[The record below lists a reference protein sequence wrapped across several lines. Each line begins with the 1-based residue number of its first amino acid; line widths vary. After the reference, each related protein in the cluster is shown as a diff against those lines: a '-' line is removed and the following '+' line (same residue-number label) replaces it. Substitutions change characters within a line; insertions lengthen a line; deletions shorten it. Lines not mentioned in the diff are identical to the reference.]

1 MATVTSLI
9 GGTRIGQVYE
19 DGTLTTSGALSLTDG
34 TPIANGF
41 IAQTT
46 AGQYGTL
53 VLQTSGVWSYILN
66 NASGTVQE
74 LTSTSTVR
82 DTFLASWNGLEM
94 GDIVVSVFGKNDTAQ
109 ISGDIR
115 GQVTI
120 PQQLSASGQL
130 TVADI
135 DLGENG
141 FAAQTNTAG
150 QFGVFSI
157 GSTGGWRYTL
167 NPNSVSSPQLSN
179 KGVFEVFQVRSLDGT
194 QSTVQVS
201 LGQASAAQT
210 LVGGTNVDV
219 LTGGSGNDTLTGGGA
234 NDTLNGDTGID
245 TAVFSGNRAAYTIS
259 QSNGVYTVVDSRGTD
274 GTDTLTGIERLE
286 FADKSVA
293 LDLTGNAGLGVKV
306 LGALFGAASVRNA
319 SYVGIATQLVDLG
332 ASAQSLCQ
340 AGIDARLGANHTA
353 QDLVKVLYTNV
364 VGVAPSAGELAYW
377 SGVLT
382 RGEMT
387 EAALTWLA
395 ADLNQN
401 QANINLVGL
410 TQTGVD
416 FTLTGQVS

>member
-74 LTSTSTVR
+74 LTSTSAVR

-94 GDIVVSVFGKNDTAQ
+94 GDIVVSVFGKNETAQ

-130 TVADI
+130 TVSDV

-167 NPNSVSSPQLSN
+167 NANSVSSPQLSN

-274 GTDTLTGIERLE
+274 GTDTLTGI
-286 FADKSVA
+286 
-293 LDLTGNAGLGVKV
+293 
-306 LGALFGAASVRNA
+306 
-319 SYVGIATQLVDLG
+319 
-332 ASAQSLCQ
+332 
-340 AGIDARLGANHTA
+340 
-353 QDLVKVLYTNV
+353 
-364 VGVAPSAGELAYW
+364 
-377 SGVLT
+377 
-382 RGEMT
+382 
-387 EAALTWLA
+387 
-395 ADLNQN
+395 
-401 QANINLVGL
+401 
-410 TQTGVD
+410 
-416 FTLTGQVS
+416 

>member
-1 MATVTSLI
+1 M
-9 GGTRIGQVYE
+9 
-19 DGTLTTSGALSLTDG
+19 
-34 TPIANGF
+34 
-41 IAQTT
+41 
-46 AGQYGTL
+46 
-53 VLQTSGVWSYILN
+53 
-66 NASGTVQE
+66 
-74 LTSTSTVR
+74 
-82 DTFLASWNGLEM
+82 
-94 GDIVVSVFGKNDTAQ
+94 
-109 ISGDIR
+109 
-115 GQVTI
+115 
-120 PQQLSASGQL
+120 
-130 TVADI
+130 
-135 DLGENG
+135 
-141 FAAQTNTAG
+141 
-150 QFGVFSI
+150 
-157 GSTGGWRYTL
+157 
-167 NPNSVSSPQLSN
+167 
-179 KGVFEVFQVRSLDGT
+179 
-194 QSTVQVS
+194 
-201 LGQASAAQT
+201 
-210 LVGGTNVDV
+210 
-219 LTGGSGNDTLTGGGA
+219 
-234 NDTLNGDTGID
+234 
-245 TAVFSGNRAAYTIS
+245 
-259 QSNGVYTVVDSRGTD
+259 VDSRGTD